1 MTEHNNPLMRR
12 NPGEP
17 PRGGGG
23 GRITKE
29 MIEGHVRWL
38 NSLNWVRYSGKPYFV
53 KTLDDGRVTW
63 ARST

>member
-23 GRITKE
+23 GRITVE
-29 MIEGHVRWL
+29 QIYAYVDWL
-38 NSLNWVRYSGKPYFV
+38 NSLNWVQQSGKPYRV
-53 KTLDDGRVTW
+53 RTLDDGHVTW
-63 ARST
+63 ERTA